1 MRYIALILFAGVA
14 LSSIPASAAVKDDA
28 SQHAVVVAYGCPV
41 YEGYPDCH
49 PDADSAGSAHSGRS
63 SHTRS

>member
-1 MRYIALILFAGVA
+1 MRYIALFLFAGVA

-28 SQHAVVVAYGCPV
+28 SQHAVVVAYASCPA

-49 PDADSAGSAHSGRS
+49 PDQDSGSGRS
-63 SHTRS
+63 GRSFRTRS